1 MSILVVDASVAT
13 KWFVPEVLSAEARQ
27 WQSRGDDLHAPAIF
41 LDIEIANILW
51 KKMVR
56 GDLIRSDV
64 DRILLQ
70 LPILPL
76 VRHLEGPLIPAAVE
90 IAQRNGRSV
99 YDSLYLALAV
109 HLNGQMLTA
118 DQRLVN
124 SLLGTPMA
132 GYVRW
137 VGDLATMP

>member
-1 MSILVVDASVAT
+1 MSVLVVDASVAT
-13 KWFVPEVLSAEARQ
+13 KWFVPEVHSAEARR
-27 WQSRGDDLHAPAIF
+27 WQSGGDLHAPAVF

-51 KKMVR
+51 KKIVR
-56 GDLIRSDV
+56 GDLTRADV
-64 DRILLQ
+64 DRIVLQ

-76 VRHLEGPLIPAAVE
+76 VRHPEGPLIPAAVE
-90 IAQRNGRSV
+90 IAQRHGRSV

-124 SLLGTPMA
+124 SLLGTSMA

-137 VGDLATMP
+137 VGDLPTTP